1 MRQGSTKPRKHY
13 AIDNYIDI
21 NKPGLKSI
29 LCDEVGVSMRK
40 RLFMI
45 VAFAAVFLCPF
56 CCDSDDNAITASYGF
71 GIFNRDAD
79 FGKLRGQDQQYYF
92 YQLAYS
98 REKTLARSLCLLAEP
113 FVAYVSYPNSGLDA
127 GMTAS
132 LKYYF
137 GKDYKNSFFATLGA
151 GAAYTTI
158 KFEEQ
163 GTHFLFILQ
172 GGIGY
177 RWNKY
182 FIENRF
188 RHYSNG
194 GTESPNRSV
203 NANIVNI
210 GVHF

>member
-1 MRQGSTKPRKHY
+1 MW
-13 AIDNYIDI
+13 
-21 NKPGLKSI
+21 
-29 LCDEVGVSMRK
+29 K
-40 RLFMI
+40 R
-45 VAFAAVFLCPF
+45 VFVFVIITVVTMLACPSY
-56 CCDSDDNAITASYGF
+56 CSCSDNAIAVGYGF
-71 GIFNRDAD
+71 GMFNLDPK
-79 FGKLRGQDQQYYF
+79 FGKLRGDNGSYYF

-98 REKTLARSLCLLAEP
+98 REKALVKNLHLLMEP
-113 FVAYVSYPNSGLDA
+113 FAAYVSDPDSGLDA

-137 GKDYKNSFFATLGA
+137 GKEKMKSFFATAGA

-163 GTHFLFILQ
+163 ETHFLFILQ
-172 GGIGY
+172 CGIGY

-182 FIENRF
+182 FIEARF

-194 GTESPNRSV
+194 GTERPNRSI

-210 GVHF
+210 GMHF

>member
-1 MRQGSTKPRKHY
+1 MW
-13 AIDNYIDI
+13 
-21 NKPGLKSI
+21 
-29 LCDEVGVSMRK
+29 K

-45 VAFAAVFLCPF
+45 VGVVTVLGCPLY
-56 CCDSDDNAITASYGF
+56 CAGDDNAITAGYGF
-71 GIFNRDAD
+71 GIFNLDAD
-79 FGKLRGQDQQYYF
+79 FGRLREDNGNYYF
-92 YQLAYS
+92 YQLAYA
-98 REKTLARSLCLLAEP
+98 REKSLVKTLCLLVEP
-113 FVAYVSYPNSGLDA
+113 FVAYVNDPRSGLDA
-127 GMTAS
+127 GMTLS

-137 GKDYKNSFFATLGA
+137 GKENKNSLFATLGT

-177 RWNKY
+177 RWNNY

-194 GTESPNRSV
+194 GTERPNRSV

-210 GVHF
+210 GMHF

>member
-1 MRQGSTKPRKHY
+1 
-13 AIDNYIDI
+13 
-21 NKPGLKSI
+21 LI
-29 LCDEVGVSMRK
+29 LYDEVGVSMQK
-40 RLFMI
+40 RLFII
-45 VAFAAVFLCPF
+45 VAVVAVLVYPLYCAG
-56 CCDSDDNAITASYGF
+56 DENAVTAGYGF

-79 FGKLRGQDQQYYF
+79 FGKLRGQGQQYYF

-98 REKTLARSLCLLAEP
+98 REKTLVKNLCLLAEP
-113 FVAYVSYPNSGLDA
+113 FVAYVSDPDSGLDA

-132 LKYYF
+132 FKYYF
-137 GKDYKNSFFATLGA
+137 GKENKNSLFATLGA

-177 RWNKY
+177 RWNDY

-194 GTESPNRSV
+194 GSERPNRSV

-210 GVHF
+210 GMHF